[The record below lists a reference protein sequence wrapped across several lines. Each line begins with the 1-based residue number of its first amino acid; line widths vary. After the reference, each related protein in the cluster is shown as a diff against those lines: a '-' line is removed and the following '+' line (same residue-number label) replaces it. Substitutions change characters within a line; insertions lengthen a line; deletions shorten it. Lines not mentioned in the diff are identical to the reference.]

1 MGADMKR
8 AIIKLYDKLHLSHP
22 MWSVR
27 KICVEIS
34 EIFSVS
40 SKRHLSIILKS
51 VSVFGLER
59 IYYYLFTLIVTTT
72 KNIVGAV

>member
-1 MGADMKR
+1 MYIFIKIKSYNYEELIVFSRKSSKIEKERVLMGADMKR
-8 AIIKLYDKLHLSHP
+8 ALIKLYDKLHLSHP

-40 SKRHLSIILKS
+40 
-51 VSVFGLER
+51 
-59 IYYYLFTLIVTTT
+59 
-72 KNIVGAV
+72 